1 MRSLGLWLP
10 EILAVI
16 FSAASLAAMAV
27 LLAVTDGKA
36 IFNWHNITLNTIV
49 SILSMAIEVSVLRAL
64 SESISQWKWIL
75 FDGKMRPLID
85 FERIDRASRGSLGS
99 LKVLGHCKG
108 A

>member
-49 SILSMAIEVSVLRAL
+49 SIEVSVLRAL